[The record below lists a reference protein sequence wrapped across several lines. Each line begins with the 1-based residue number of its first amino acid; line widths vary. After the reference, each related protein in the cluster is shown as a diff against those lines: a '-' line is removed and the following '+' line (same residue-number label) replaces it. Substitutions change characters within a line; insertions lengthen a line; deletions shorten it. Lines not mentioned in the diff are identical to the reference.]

1 MKTWQYLTREFIRK
15 RLVGRWSG
23 WERSVGMN
31 EIGQVGWELLSIYS
45 ISEHDGES
53 NAGFTMIV
61 YTFK

>member
-1 MKTWQYLTREFIRK
+1 MKRQ
-15 RLVGRWSG
+15 VGRWSG

-31 EIGQVGWELLSIYS
+31 EIGQVGWELVSIYS

-53 NAGFTMIV
+53 NAGFTMTV